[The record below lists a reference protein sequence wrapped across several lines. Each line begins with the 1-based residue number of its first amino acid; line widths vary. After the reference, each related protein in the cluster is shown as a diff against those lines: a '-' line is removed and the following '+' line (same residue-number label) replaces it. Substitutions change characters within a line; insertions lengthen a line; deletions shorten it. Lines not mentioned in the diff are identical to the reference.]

1 MTDLRSTLER
11 YVNMRQ
17 GLGYKFQRQS
27 QRLAEFVSFISPSSS
42 RSWRSAKP

>member
-17 GLGYKFQRQS
+17 GLGYKFSARRKDLPTS
-27 QRLAEFVSFISPSSS
+27 SPSWS
-42 RSWRSAKP
+42 SAKL